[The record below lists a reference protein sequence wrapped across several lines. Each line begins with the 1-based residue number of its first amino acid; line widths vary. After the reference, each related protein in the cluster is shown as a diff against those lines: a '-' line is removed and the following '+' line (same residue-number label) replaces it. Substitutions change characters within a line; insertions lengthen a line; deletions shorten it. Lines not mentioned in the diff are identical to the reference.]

1 MKNPLLL
8 ILPTVALLAASAL
21 QAATPS
27 AIDPAALAPLK
38 QMSATLA
45 AAKAFTYRSKTIL
58 EVPAKTGQFITFFSI
73 GEVALKRPNKLRTL
87 LSGDAPAF
95 DFYYD
100 GDTVTAFAPGTGVYS
115 TKKAPATIDA
125 MLAGLQEET
134 GIRFASS
141 PLLYSDPYAIFT
153 RGLLSAAVVGPS
165 EVDGTL
171 CEHLA
176 FRSPGVNWEIW
187 LEPDAR
193 ALPRRIAVTFTDRP
207 NFPRTIVEFSRWN
220 LHPWFLGDSGFVFRK
235 PDGTKEIPFTSVL
248 KSAGR

>member
-1 MKNPLLL
+1 MKISRVLFLVLVTSIPLF
-8 ILPTVALLAASAL
+8 A
-21 QAATPS
+21 QEK
-27 AIDPAALAPLK
+27 IDPAALAPLK

-45 AAKAFTYRSKTIL
+45 AAKAFTYQSKTIL
-58 EVPAKTGQFITFFSI
+58 EVPAKTGQLLTFFST
-73 GEVALKRPNKLRTL
+73 GEIALRRPNKLRAL
-87 LSGDAPAF
+87 LAGDAPAF

-100 GDTVTAFAPGTGVYS
+100 GDTVTAFAPATGVYS
-115 TKKAPATIDA
+115 TKKAPSTLDA
-125 MLAGLQEET
+125 MLSGLKDET

-153 RGLLSAAVVGPS
+153 RGLLSAVVVGPS
-165 EVDGTL
+165 KVDGTV

-193 ALPRRIAVTFTDRP
+193 ALPRRIAVTFTDRE

-220 LHPWFLGDSGFVFRK
+220 LHPWFLGDGAFVFRK
-235 PDGTKEIPFTSVL
+235 PDGAKEIPFASVF